1 MYHLMHLTIAWCSD
15 AAAAAP
21 RYRRRNFDAG
31 TLSPARHRR
40 PRGTWNGRGWWAGA
54 SRQGSRQKIS
64 SLAGCR
70 NIVACPWPATRSSP
84 PAWREGSTAVVPA
97 RSDDPKTAQQPPPA
111 ARQKARAAGSQ
122 PHHSGKQTPAPSLRH
137 RSSSP
142 RVPCR
147 RHHPHFLASPASLLI

>member
-97 RSDDPKTAQQPPPA
+97 RSDDPKTAQQPRRQHDKKREQQDHSPTIAASRHPPPA
-111 ARQKARAAGSQ
+111 CGIGVALPELHAGGTTRIS
-122 PHHSGKQTPAPSLRH
+122 
-137 RSSSP
+137 
-142 RVPCR
+142 
-147 RHHPHFLASPASLLI
+147 